1 MPSSSLFTSKV
12 SYARR
17 QSSPNGH
24 ISIRC
29 DDIDIDDAEISNALQ
44 RGCRRGLS
52 MTAGESTG
60 AANDVAISADDLVDV
75 LLKESALSSAG
86 GGHLMR
92 SAGSPVIVGSSSPM
106 FRRRRRSGVQLAEPL
121 TVSRERTPSP
131 RLAIFVSADDSI
143 SGSST
148 PEPVVESVSSKMT
161 AKTTMTSRC
170 DLEAPQDEQRRRRS
184 ADSTLASRSGSSDN
198 LLASIQRAKDDARLM
213 ERQQSHI
220 EEQKR
225 RDHEARREERR
236 RLSLQANRLLCSD
249 VLQVP
254 SSGQNSNCRQES
266 IHRVSSDGSSQKICA
281 NSSDQRQVTVTS
293 SSLNMTKNPLSET
306 DSNKRSDE
314 NDACSSRLQIG
325 VADSTSKPSS
335 RQVAS
340 HDIMSSSNMHRE
352 SLRRHDGVMLD
363 RADFADDSSKRPS
376 HFQQTEA
383 DNRRAVHLSMLPCD
397 DRGGSQSAVCSG
409 SKSLKERFHCLS
421 MMYASADN
429 EDSFETAHNSR
440 VSMSSVA
447 PPPVNLTLTP
457 LSPPSEIV
465 SNAKTSSTYS
475 DGVQE
480 DCHDE
485 GFESEHVSMSP
496 SFTSQRNSVSSST
509 ADVTSAADAGC
520 NAGIGSAAA
529 FSADANDNQKNNIS
543 GCYPD
548 KNNQCDEVLGEM
560 DVKDGAGSGGLTAVQ
575 SSSEGNSGRIV
586 STATKCGDSLTDSR
600 IVTQQ
605 RQSHRLATVSSAACQ
620 RRDVQKQP
628 IGRTALKTA
637 IRSLSIRKPSASKC
651 SLASLTSRRSAKT
664 TTTPDVDT
672 DPVTVPSRR
681 TSNLGV
687 VQSRRHVAMRSASQS
702 VTGSRATTGKRKS
715 TPRPCQLPIERSQ
728 VNNGTRSGTAKSETS
743 FAAAAEPSAIES
755 DNGSRSAELA
765 VGRRSSKT
773 DPIKGKS
780 TVETNFPI
788 RRTSTTSA
796 ESVTGKISTRRADR
810 KLPGRPVRS
819 TIKLDDSKVEITSS
833 NDSSTSSADELSQS
847 FVPLEFTDEPSP
859 TVQTIQLAS
868 VNNKVITLTA
878 KSSLATVDHSKQTN
892 KWSDM

>member
-1 MPSSSLFTSKV
+1 
-12 SYARR
+12 
-17 QSSPNGH
+17 
-24 ISIRC
+24 
-29 DDIDIDDAEISNALQ
+29 
-44 RGCRRGLS
+44 

-457 LSPPSEIV
+457 LSRRQR
-465 SNAKTSSTYS
+465 SS
-475 DGVQE
+475 V
-480 DCHDE
+480 
-485 GFESEHVSMSP
+485 ML
-496 SFTSQRNSVSSST
+496 R
-509 ADVTSAADAGC
+509 
-520 NAGIGSAAA
+520 
-529 FSADANDNQKNNIS
+529 
-543 GCYPD
+543 
-548 KNNQCDEVLGEM
+548 LRR
-560 DVKDGAGSGGLTAVQ
+560 LTA
-575 SSSEGNSGRIV
+575 
-586 STATKCGDSLTDSR
+586 TAYRR
-600 IVTQQ
+600 IVTTKASSPSTCLC
-605 RQSHRLATVSSAACQ
+605 RPVLHR
-620 RRDVQKQP
+620 R
-628 IGRTALKTA
+628 G
-637 IRSLSIRKPSASKC
+637 IRSAVQPPTSRQLQTQVAM
-651 SLASLTSRRSAKT
+651 LASAVLRLSLLTPTITRKIT
-664 TTTPDVDT
+664 FQDVI
-672 DPVTVPSRR
+672 R
-681 TSNLGV
+681 T
-687 VQSRRHVAMRSASQS
+687 
-702 VTGSRATTGKRKS
+702 K
-715 TPRPCQLPIERSQ
+715 
-728 VNNGTRSGTAKSETS
+728 
-743 FAAAAEPSAIES
+743 
-755 DNGSRSAELA
+755 
-765 VGRRSSKT
+765 
-773 DPIKGKS
+773 
-780 TVETNFPI
+780 
-788 RRTSTTSA
+788 TTSA
-796 ESVTGKISTRRADR
+796 MK
-810 KLPGRPVRS
+810 
-819 TIKLDDSKVEITSS
+819 
-833 NDSSTSSADELSQS
+833 
-847 FVPLEFTDEPSP
+847 
-859 TVQTIQLAS
+859 
-868 VNNKVITLTA
+868 
-878 KSSLATVDHSKQTN
+878 SLARWT
-892 KWSDM
+892 